1 MPNVSKLSN
10 SKYLKCEMVT
20 DGDMMIFKDAGT
32 VVSKTFKQDG
42 EDVTKDMLEITVDF
56 KGEEKIYSP
65 NTTSMRLL
73 VAAWGPDTETWIGKS
88 GRLFVVPTNK
98 QKDMLLCKPAGSL

>member
-10 SKYLKCEMVT
+10 SKYLKVEMVT

-32 VVSKTFKQDG
+32 VVPKTFKQDG

-65 NTTSMRLL
+65 IL
-73 VAAWGPDTETWIGKS
+73 
-88 GRLFVVPTNK
+88 
-98 QKDMLLCKPAGSL
+98 PA